1 MTKIQLKAEPFH
13 KHATAIV
20 CKVDTGAEVDVIS
33 EANYK
38 QSCPTKQPAAL
49 AQHNFLHPMGAS
61 RFKLWEAANSVHT
74 TIFTVT
80 DAPGPAIVGCK
91 KCKELDLINVNCSLE
106 SSEEKGVYTPLTSES
121 LISDLWRARKFHMK
135 SYHILLHP
143 EAEPAFHAPR
153 AVRDL
158 LHMIFNLTKSKNL
171 VSNSL

>member
-20 CKVDTGAEVDVIS
+20 CKVDTGPEVDVIS

-38 QSCPTKQPAAL
+38 QSCPTKQPATL
-49 AQHNFLHPMGAS
+49 AQHNFLQPTGAT
-61 RFKLWEAANSVHT
+61 RFKLWEAPNSMRA

-91 KCKELDLINVNCSLE
+91 KYKELDLISVNCSLE

-121 LISDLWRARKFHMK
+121 LISDL
-135 SYHILLHP
+135 
-143 EAEPAFHAPR
+143 
-153 AVRDL
+153 
-158 LHMIFNLTKSKNL
+158 
-171 VSNSL
+171 